1 MTASGKT
8 LPTLLIAHPSA
19 DMYGSDRVM
28 LETVDAMTS
37 RGWRVIVTVP
47 STGPLIAELDR
58 RGVQVE
64 FRVTPVLSKA
74 MLKPSNLLRT
84 IVTAMKSIPQ
94 GIGVIRGHQADLVYV
109 STLTIPMW
117 LVLATLLRRPVV
129 CHVHES
135 ERTARRVVRQALA
148 APLFLADALL
158 VNSQYSRKVLADSFP
173 RLDRKSEVIYNA
185 VPGPPQPNQA
195 RGRLDQPIRLT
206 FVGRL
211 SPRKGP
217 QVAVE
222 LVQAL
227 ARRGVEAR
235 LDLLGA
241 VFPGYEWFETELR
254 DQVRIAGLTDVVT
267 FHGFVSDIW
276 DQLERADI
284 ALVPSQGDEPFGNT
298 AVEAVLAARPVI
310 ASAASGLDEAVAG
323 YSSAQSVAADDVE
336 AWADAVVRVVDQ
348 WPTFRRDALSD
359 SVVAQERHDPERYRA
374 EVARRLETL
383 TRQGSRR
390 QSSLHE

>member
-1 MTASGKT
+1 MTASRESP
-8 LPTLLIAHPSA
+8 PTLLIAHPSA

-37 RGWRVIVTVP
+37 RGWRVVVTVP
-47 STGPLIAELDR
+47 SRGPLIAELDKR
-58 RGVQVE
+58 AVQVE
-64 FRVTPVLSKA
+64 LRRTPVLSKA
-74 MLKPSNLLRT
+74 MLKPSKLFRT
-84 IVTAMKSIPQ
+84 VVTAVKSIPQ
-94 GIGVIRGHQADLVYV
+94 GIGMIRRLDVDLVYV

-135 ERTARRVVRQALA
+135 ERTARRIVRRALA

-158 VNSQYSRKVLADSFP
+158 VNSEYSRSVLVDSFP
-173 RLDRKSEVIYNA
+173 RLDRKLEVVDNA
-185 VPGPPQPNQA
+185 VQGPPHVVHA
-195 RGRLDQPIRLT
+195 RAQLDQPINLT

-222 LVQAL
+222 LTRVL
-227 ARRGVEAR
+227 AQRGIDAR

-254 DQVRIAGLTDVVT
+254 DRVRTAGLTEVVT

-276 DQLERADI
+276 DQLEQADI
-284 ALVPSQGDEPFGNT
+284 VLVPSQGDEPFGNT

-323 YSSAQSVAADDVE
+323 YSSAQSVPADDVE
-336 AWADAVVRVVDQ
+336 AWTDAVERVVQ
-348 WPTFRRDALSD
+348 HWPDFRQDAWRDSA
-359 SVVAQERHDPERYRA
+359 VAQDRHAPERYRA
-374 EVARRLETL
+374 TVASRLAEL
-383 TRQGSRR
+383 TQQSSRSH
-390 QSSLHE
+390 SSLHR